1 MIFGQ
6 FEGFFKVF
14 AKNYIFTVLKIVIL
28 LFQEKPALTNGHNC
42 DENKNKIEEED
53 ISDEAKKLVETL
65 TETES
70 CKNGLQD
77 KTNFLLT

>member
-1 MIFGQ
+1 M
-6 FEGFFKVF
+6 
-14 AKNYIFTVLKIVIL
+14 
-28 LFQEKPALTNGHNC
+28 TNGHNC